1 MPRRYHEYAPEFHV
15 LNVLSSAGASVLAVG
30 YLLPFLYLAWSL
42 RFGARAGA
50 NPWNAARPPRRPRC
64 TTSTSDR
71 SFRAG
76 PTTTRPTV
84 RRSRA
89 EETP

>member
-50 NPWNAARPPRRPRC
+50 NPWNACGLEWQTASPPPVHNFDQRPQLPRRPY
-64 TTSTSDR
+64 DY
-71 SFRAG
+71 
-76 PTTTRPTV
+76 
-84 RRSRA
+84 
-89 EETP
+89 TPDGASIAS